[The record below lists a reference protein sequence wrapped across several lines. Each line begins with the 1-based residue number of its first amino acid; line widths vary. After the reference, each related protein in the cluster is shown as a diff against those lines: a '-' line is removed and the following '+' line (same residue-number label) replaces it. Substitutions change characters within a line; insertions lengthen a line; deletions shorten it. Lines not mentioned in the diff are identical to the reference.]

1 MQLEGLTGQALD
13 AVCIA
18 VAAETGV
25 PAGRVRK
32 VLLAAQRL
40 GQAGGQAPAVEG
52 STAPPHPLRF
62 YPLGANGRIQP
73 QPQADHAADRAGD

>member
-13 AVCIA
+13 AVCTA

-40 GQAGGQAPAVEG
+40 HQAGDRTSTVER

-73 QPQADHAADRAGD
+73 QPQADHAADRARD